1 MADSKKRDLL
11 LEIMGYAGVKQ
22 KPGTEPQPRRQ
33 VMTNTITFIGLDV
46 HKNSISIALATTGH
60 DNEVRYY
67 GMINSDLASLDKVVR
82 KLVSRGTTL
91 SFVYEAGP
99 CGYKIYRHLTQKGY
113 DCAVVAP
120 SLIPRKS
127 GNRIKNDRRDAEM
140 LARLHRAGEL
150 TPVYVPCLEDEAMRD
165 LCRARIDSKS
175 AERKARQQLGA
186 FLLRSGFRYTGKTN
200 WSKAHW
206 NWIADI
212 KMPHPAQQI
221 TLQEYI
227 DAVRS
232 CTERVERMTNQIRQ
246 LAKQWRMGPVVQAI
260 QALRGVSLIVATTT
274 ISELGDLTR
283 FDNPRQLMAYLGLVP
298 SEHSSGETVKRGG
311 ITKTGNGNARR
322 MLVESAWS
330 YRLPARVSRRLRERQ
345 QNVPQAVW
353 EIAWKAQLRLCARYR
368 RLMAKGKR
376 SQIVITAIA
385 REISAFMWAIARVIP
400 KPV

>member
-1 MADSKKRDLL
+1 
-11 LEIMGYAGVKQ
+11 MGYAGFNHKT
-22 KPGTEPQPRRQ
+22 GTEPQPRRQ

-46 HKNSISIALATTGH
+46 HKNSISIALANAGH

-67 GMINSDLASLDKVVR
+67 GTINGDLASLDKVVR
-82 KLVSRGTTL
+82 KLVSQGTSL
-91 SFVYEAGP
+91 SFAYEAGP
-99 CGYKIYRHLTQKGY
+99 CGYEIYRHLTRKGY
-113 DCAVVAP
+113 DCIVVAP

-150 TPVYVPCLEDEAMRD
+150 TPVYVPCIEDEAMRD
-165 LCRARIDSKS
+165 LCRARIDSKN

-232 CTERVERMTNQIRQ
+232 CTERVERITDQIRQ
-246 LAKQWRMGPVVQAI
+246 LAEQWRMGPVVQAV

-274 ISELGDLTR
+274 IAELGDLTR

-311 ITKTGNGNARR
+311 ITRTGNGHARR

-368 RLMAKGKR
+368 KLMAKGKR